1 MKTPSLEGLP
11 TKAKEDPS
19 PHEMRLSTAGHQPS
33 IPGLREIIIIIIIII
48 IITIIIITITYFFKD
63 HNGNKTTQ
71 LFCVIPVIVPQV
83 FLQYRSIFYCKFLIC

>member
-1 MKTPSLEGLP
+1 MP
-11 TKAKEDPS
+11 TKAKENPS

-33 IPGLREIIIIIIIII
+33 IPGLREIIIIIITIII
-48 IITIIIITITYFFKD
+48 IIIIIIIITITYFFKD

-71 LFCVIPVIVPQV
+71 LFCVIPVIVPLV